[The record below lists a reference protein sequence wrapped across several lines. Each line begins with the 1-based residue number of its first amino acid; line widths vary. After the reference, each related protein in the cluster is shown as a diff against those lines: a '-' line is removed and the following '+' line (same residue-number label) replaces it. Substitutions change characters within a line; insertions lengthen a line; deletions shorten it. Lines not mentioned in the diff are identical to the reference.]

1 MCVIQVRGKY
11 PQRKVEIMGFFST
24 LCEECEV
31 SIRSPYAVGTNSY
44 QSKAV
49 AITPEG
55 KLWTGTYNGY
65 GVIEGPLEGLED
77 GDEPNCITPDCTTW
91 HEKCWEAAGKPISFQ
106 GPSAIAEDQGYF
118 FDDEDE

>member
-1 MCVIQVRGKY
+1 
-11 PQRKVEIMGFFST
+11 MGFFST
-24 LCEECEV
+24 LCEECQV

-55 KLWTGTYNGY
+55 KLWIGTYNGY
-65 GVIEGPLEGLED
+65 GVIEGPLACHVGE
-77 GDEPNCITPDCTTW
+77 EPKYITPDCTTW
-91 HEKCWEAAGKPISFQ
+91 HEKCWEEAGKPTDFQ
-106 GPSAIAEDQGYF
+106 GASVNANDQGYF

>member
-1 MCVIQVRGKY
+1 
-11 PQRKVEIMGFFST
+11 MGFFST

-31 SIRSPYAVGTNSY
+31 SIRSPYAVGMNSD

-65 GVIEGPLEGLED
+65 GVIEGPRGFQD
-77 GDEPNCITPDCTTW
+77 GYKYVTPDCTTW
-91 HEKCWEAAGKPISFQ
+91 HEKCWEAAGKPIRFQ
-106 GPSAIAEDQGYF
+106 GASAIADDQGYF
-118 FDDEDE
+118 FDSGNE